1 MSLLLFSSSP
11 KGAGKRLQRLLEVV
25 LPGQKSEI
33 IRTISDLSARLLQPL
48 KCHPNVVILVS
59 KSKEELSELLSIRDL
74 LDDVRII
81 LVLPDRERDTV
92 SKGHILRPR
101 FLTYID
107 SHFQEI
113 AAVLNKILATSHP
126 AEKCS
131 GKAFEAVFCEGGN

>member
-1 MSLLLFSSSP
+1 MRLLLFSSSP
-11 KGAGKRLQRLLEVV
+11 KGAGERLHRLLEAVF
-25 LPGQKSEI
+25 PGQKSEI

-48 KCHPNVVILVS
+48 KYHPNVAILVS
-59 KSKEELSELLSIRDL
+59 KSKDELSELLSIRDL
-74 LDDVRII
+74 FDDVRII

-107 SHFQEI
+107 SHFLEI

-126 AEKCS
+126 GERSS
-131 GKAFEAVFCEGGN
+131 GKGFGAVFCERGN